1 MAQETDDDRLG
12 LAPPPEELREGMK
25 RTRQSLAKKL
35 RILKERLLEASDS
48 STKTERRNMPAK
60 KAGGK
65 STTSRKQS
73 ARKSAANRSTTSM
86 TKNKRS
92 SSGKK
97 SSTTS
102 RAKGRKGAGGKKA
115 SKRTSTGVTRKVKK
129 MMGEVLTAAAAGAVK
144 GAVKGAIEPVR
155 KAAGITEERPEGEER
170 REEKNRW

>member
-12 LAPPPEELREGMK
+12 LAPSPEGLREGMK
-25 RTRQSLAKKL
+25 QTRQSLAEKL
-35 RILKERLLEASDS
+35 RILKERLVEASDS

-73 ARKSAANRSTTSM
+73 ARKSAADRTTTST

-102 RAKGRKGAGGKKA
+102 GAKGRKGASGKKA
-115 SKRTSTGVTRKVKK
+115 SKRTPTGVTRKVKK
-129 MMGEVLTAAAAGAVK
+129 VMGEVLTAAAAGALK
-144 GAVKGAIEPVR
+144 GALKGAIAPVK
-155 KAAGITEERPEGEER
+155 KAAGIPEERPEGEER